1 MRVKTLSISMDEV
14 ISQQASVEAARSGAG
29 SLSAWVTRA
38 VREKLQ
44 RDGALAVAE
53 ADQRTG
59 NAWAEWVEAAAFDP
73 RDPRDPRDPEA
84 GQGAG

>member
-1 MRVKTLSISMDEV
+1 MRVQTLSISMDEV
-14 ISQQASVEAARSGAG
+14 ISQQAVLEAVRSGAG

-53 ADQRTG
+53 ADRRTG
-59 NAWAEWVEAAAFDP
+59 NAWAEWAEAAARDQ